1 MFIHIRV
8 YIRLSLF
15 IGYRKDRCIS
25 FNVRSNRP
33 MIWKPFLK
41 WQRIRDRTKQA
52 VIVLQTVSLLGTI
65 LEGEIR
71 ERIIVIPI
79 YGIAVVKFV
88 ITVASQ

>member
-1 MFIHIRV
+1 
-8 YIRLSLF
+8 
-15 IGYRKDRCIS
+15 
-25 FNVRSNRP
+25 

-52 VIVLQTVSLLGTI
+52 VIVLQTASLLGTI

>member
-1 MFIHIRV
+1 
-8 YIRLSLF
+8 
-15 IGYRKDRCIS
+15 
-25 FNVRSNRP
+25 